1 MLITLTWGWKYGLLS
16 ALAGGCQS
24 LWYLWGPSN
33 GYAVFFVVPPF
44 TLWII
49 WHGICADLR
58 RKQKDHKWWLNIY
71 AVEVPFRILST
82 INLYTL
88 SRWAITLNPPPWD
101 WASNSTNIIS
111 LHFSNFVVI
120 KQAVVGYIV
129 LLLADVLL
137 KFKFIRTF
145 FKQKGQYH
153 HENTGYIMSAFIA
166 FGILFW
172 VFDSILGF
180 MVFYDDISFLDLLAL
195 NVPSQQTW
203 ARAFVIVA
211 CLICGLITIR
221 MFYRKQEIGKAL
233 QESEDDFKKLLE
245 YAPVA
250 IAVLDKNENTEYA
263 NRKYVETIGYTD
275 NINLIKKWSAEV
287 EKALREGK
295 EIEPSEYNVTCK
307 DGKVRVMEISGTFV
321 TDKLVTIFIDLTK
334 RKLSEEALAESEEKF
349 RLLAENSVDCIW
361 MMNTRLKFTY
371 LSPSVER
378 MMGFKA
384 EQWVGT
390 TLRSHF
396 RKKEFLK
403 VSVLAAKSLKNYKT
417 FDYVVFETKMLNS
430 KNEEV
435 DIEISGKALLNSK
448 GKLIGLQGVTKD
460 ITERKKAE
468 KILKDSKIKLQ
479 LLYDSSS
486 DAIMLLDEK
495 GFFDCNEATL
505 RLFGCANR
513 EEFCS
518 RHPADFSP
526 PTQPDGTD
534 SMIYARNN
542 IAVALKEGSKRFE
555 HLHRRLDGTDFPAE
569 VLLDAL
575 MLEGRKVLQ
584 ARVYDITERKQ
595 VYEELAKYRDHLE
608 ELVRKRTAELVKRV
622 AEVEQ
627 LNIEM
632 VNLSEGLQI
641 SNKSLEATTH
651 QLGNANK
658 ELEAFA
664 YSVSHDL
671 RAPLRNID
679 GFSQILL
686 EDYSGILDKQG
697 RHYLQRVRAG
707 TQNMGQLIDD
717 ILSLSRSG
725 RHPMDKKTINM
736 ESIVREVCKSLKNEL
751 KDRKIDFVVHEC
763 SPALADSHLV
773 KIVLTNLLSNAL
785 KFTRMRENAKI
796 EIGSMT
802 EDGHT
807 AFFIKDNGAGFDMKY
822 ADKLFVAFQ
831 RLHRAEDYEGSGI
844 GLAIVQRII
853 HRHGGRIWAE
863 SEIDVG
869 TTFYFTLPG

>member
-1 MLITLTWGWKYGLLS
+1 VNKNITAHRIIISILFGLLGLVANFYFSFSFPPYTATVLIGLLFPMLITLTWGWKYGLLS
-16 ALAGGCQS
+16 ALTGGCQS
-24 LWYLWGPSN
+24 MWCLWGPSN
-33 GYAVFFVVPPF
+33 GYAAFFVVPPF

-49 WHGICADLR
+49 WHGICANLR

-88 SRWAITLNPPPWD
+88 SRWAITLNPPPWN
-101 WASNSTNIIS
+101 WAANSTNIIP

-137 KFKFIRTF
+137 NFKFIRTF
-145 FKQKGQYH
+145 FKQKEQYSQ
-153 HENTGYIMSAFIA
+153 EYTGYVMSAFIA
-166 FGILFW
+166 FGVLFW
-172 VFDSILGF
+172 VFDSFLGF
-180 MVFYDDISFLDLLAL
+180 VVFYDDISFLDLFAL
-195 NVPSQQTW
+195 NIPSQQIW

-211 CLICGLITIR
+211 CLIGGLTTIR
-221 MFYRKQEIGKAL
+221 MFYRQQKSDKAL

-245 YAPVA
+245 YSPVA
-250 IAVLDKNENTEYA
+250 VAILDKNENTEYV
-263 NRKYVETIGYTD
+263 NRKYVETVGYTD
-275 NINLIKKWSAEV
+275 NINLSDWFLLAYPDKNYRKLVIKKWNMCV
-287 EKALREGK
+287 EKALKEGK

-307 DGKVRVMEISGTFV
+307 NGKVRVMEISGTFV
-321 TDKLVTIFIDLTK
+321 TDKTIAIFTDITERK
-334 RKLSEEALAESEEKF
+334 RAEEALVEREEKF
-349 RLLAENSVDCIW
+349 RLLAENSIDCIW
-361 MMNTRLKFTY
+361 MLNTRLKFTY

-378 MMGFKA
+378 MMGFKP

-390 TLRSHF
+390 KLRSHF

-403 VSVLAAKSLKNYKT
+403 VGVLAVKSLKNYKT
-417 FDYVVFETKMLNS
+417 FDYVTFETKMINS

-435 DIEISGKALLNSK
+435 DLEISGRALLNSQ
-448 GKLIGLQGVTKD
+448 GKLIGLQGVT
-460 ITERKKAE
+460 R
-468 KILKDSKIKLQ
+468 
-479 LLYDSSS
+479 
-486 DAIMLLDEK
+486 
-495 GFFDCNEATL
+495 G
-505 RLFGCANR
+505 
-513 EEFCS
+513 
-518 RHPADFSP
+518 
-526 PTQPDGTD
+526 
-534 SMIYARNN
+534 
-542 IAVALKEGSKRFE
+542 IA
-555 HLHRRLDGTDFPAE
+555 
-569 VLLDAL
+569 
-575 MLEGRKVLQ
+575 
-584 ARVYDITERKQ
+584 ERKQ
-595 VYEELAKYRDHLE
+595 AEKELAKYHDHLE
-608 ELVRKRTAELVKRV
+608 ELVRKRTEELDNRV
-622 AEVEQ
+622 LEVEQ

-632 VNLSEGLQI
+632 VNLMNDLRI
-641 SNKSLEATTH
+641 SNEKLKGTTN

-671 RAPLRNID
+671 RSPLRNID

-725 RHPMDKKTINM
+725 RHHMNKKTINM
-736 ESIVREVCKSLKNEL
+736 ESIVKEVCKSLENEL
-751 KDRKIDFVVHEC
+751 KDRKVDFIIHEC
-763 SPALADSHLV
+763 PTALADSHLV

-785 KFTRMRENAKI
+785 KFTRIRKNAKI
-796 EIGSMT
+796 ETDSMT

-807 AFFIKDNGAGFDMKY
+807 VFFIKDNGTGFDMNY
-822 ADKLFVAFQ
+822 ADKLFIPFQ
-831 RLHRAEDYEGSGI
+831 RLHRAEEYEGSGI

-869 TTFYFTLPG
+869 TTFYFTFPV